1 MQLVLHLIQEKEQ
14 IYPQPKGGKIIPL
27 TVHIFL
33 KLKTSY
39 RKTRRAVFNLIVHIV
54 LVTKYRRKV
63 INAQMGSEL
72 EKVFDS
78 VLTSWDSELIE
89 FNFESDH
96 CHLIVSF
103 PPHKLLSS
111 LIANLKATSSKT
123 MWRKFE
129 PRVSKFYS
137 KRVFWT
143 GAYFV
148 ASCGGVTIDVLK
160 KYVQEQNSPPLDPA
174 AEPNGSSRVSATLAR
189 FRGLH
194 SSHTGGEASPVSEGD
209 DGAFAPWT

>member
-1 MQLVLHLIQEKEQ
+1 MVRYILL
-14 IYPQPKGGKIIPL
+14 L
-27 TVHIFL
+27 TVL
-33 KLKTSY
+33 KSQALKTIY
-39 RKTRRAVFNLIVHIV
+39 RSTRRAVFNLTVHVV

-63 INAQMGSEL
+63 IDVQMKQEL
-72 EKVFDS
+72 EQVFGS
-78 VLTSWDSELIE
+78 VLASWDSDLLE
-89 FNFESDH
+89 FNCESDH
-96 CHLIVSF
+96 AHLIVSF

-129 PRVSKFYS
+129 SKVTKFYS

-160 KYVQEQNSPPLDPA
+160 RYVQDQDSP
-174 AEPNGSSRVSATLAR
+174 S
-189 FRGLH
+189 
-194 SSHTGGEASPVSEGD
+194 
-209 DGAFAPWT
+209 

>member
-1 MQLVLHLIQEKEQ
+1 MI
-14 IYPQPKGGKIIPL
+14 
-27 TVHIFL
+27 
-33 KLKTSY
+33 KTKY
-39 RKTRRAVFNLIVHIV
+39 RSSRRAVFNLTVHIV

-63 INAQMGSEL
+63 IDAAMKQEQ
-72 EKVFDS
+72 ERVFKS
-78 VLTSWDSELIE
+78 VLASWDSELVE
-89 FNFESDH
+89 FNCESDH
-96 CHLIVSF
+96 AHLIVSY

-129 PRVSKFYS
+129 PVVSRFYS

-160 KYVQEQNSPPLDPA
+160 KYVQDQDSPQLDLAQNS
-174 AEPNGSSRVSATLAR
+174 
-189 FRGLH
+189 
-194 SSHTGGEASPVSEGD
+194 SHH
-209 DGAFAPWT
+209 

>member
-1 MQLVLHLIQEKEQ
+1 M
-14 IYPQPKGGKIIPL
+14 
-27 TVHIFL
+27 L
-33 KLKTSY
+33 KFKY
-39 RKTRRAVFNLIVHIV
+39 RSSRRAIFNLTVHIV
-54 LVTKYRRKV
+54 LVTKYRRKL
-63 INAQMGSEL
+63 ISAEMGAEL
-72 EKVFDS
+72 KRVFES
-78 VLTSWDSELIE
+78 VLKSWDSELIE

-96 CHLIVSF
+96 VHLIVSF

-129 PRVSKFYS
+129 PSLKKFYWR

-160 KYVQEQNSPPLDPA
+160 KYVQNQNAPPLDP
-174 AEPNGSSRVSATLAR
+174 G
-189 FRGLH
+189 
-194 SSHTGGEASPVSEGD
+194 
-209 DGAFAPWT
+209 